1 VFLCGKHY
9 TRGLRSR
16 IVTGFGS
23 GARQNMEKTLLLIGC
38 GQLGSAL
45 GEDFLKRGWRVV
57 GARRNVARLPDG
69 FEPLALDFRDRDS
82 LKPLREI
89 QADYVV
95 VTLTPGERSAEA
107 YKAVFEHGLAD
118 LLENLNRDCLQRL
131 LFTSSTSVYHQNDGS
146 VVDENSPVAPESFSG
161 RSVLAAEQL
170 LKQSGMPATAIRF
183 GGIYGGASLRLAERV
198 RAGQCAPP
206 SPEHFSNRIHRDDC
220 VGVLRHLIEHQEAG
234 AALSECY
241 LAVDDAPA
249 PIAEVHQ
256 WLAAQLGVPYEY
268 YSDYRHMAGSK
279 RGDNRRLRES
289 GFEFRYPDYRSG
301 YAAVLASAKAQR

>member
-1 VFLCGKHY
+1 MFLSGKHY

-45 GEDFLKRGWRVV
+45 GEDFLKRGWRAV

-69 FEPLALDFRDRDS
+69 FEPLALDFRDGDS

-118 LLENLNRDCLQRL
+118 LLENLNRDRLQRL

-146 VVDENSPVAPESFSG
+146 VVNENSPVAPESFSG

-220 VGVLRHLIEHQEAG
+220 VGVLRHLIERQEAG

-268 YSDYRHMAGSK
+268 DSDYRHMAGSK

-289 GFEFRYPDYRSG
+289 GFEFRYPDYRAG